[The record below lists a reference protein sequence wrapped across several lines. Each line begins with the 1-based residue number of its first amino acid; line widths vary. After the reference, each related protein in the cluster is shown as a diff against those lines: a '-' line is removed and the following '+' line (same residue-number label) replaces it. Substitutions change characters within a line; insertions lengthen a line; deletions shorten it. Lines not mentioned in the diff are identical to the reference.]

1 MTYKKKCRPLSA
13 NEKIFFEIYLL
24 GKPRGD
30 SNSQPRGKYHG
41 SMQLSYWATHKLTNQ
56 NSWKMKENWDERM
69 DSHHRPPRTLPLAL
83 YYWATLLRNKKI
95 IPSKRNRRI
104 LSSQTRYARNNLF
117 TYKQFRAF
125 NKHLWQVQNSNLWPL
140 GHEPSELPTAPTCD
154 VCSLSSQTSCIFNW
168 INLNMKYNELLFG
181 GDGGLE
187 PPSHDDKNGII

>member
-1 MTYKKKCRPLSA
+1 MK
-13 NEKIFFEIYLL
+13 NIFWNLPTWEAQGRLQL
-24 GKPRGD
+24 PTSRKENR
-30 SNSQPRGKYHG
+30 G

-56 NSWKMKENWDERM
+56 NSWKMKENWEERM

-181 GDGGLE
+181 G
-187 PPSHDDKNGII
+187 

>member
-181 GDGGLE
+181 G
-187 PPSHDDKNGII
+187 